1 MNQMPLL
8 TSPQDAQTPSGAWF
22 VGLWF
27 PTPLR
32 DPQDQLCV
40 SSGIL
45 AELSALHHTLLLGG
59 TGEEGLEQGWSV
71 AARMWETQLTGGE
84 VLSVYW
90 GKEDI
95 SFTLNPTTAGI

>member
-1 MNQMPLL
+1 MPLL

-22 VGLWF
+22 VGLWI

-40 SSGIL
+40 SSGIF

-59 TGEEGLEQGWSV
+59 TGE
-71 AARMWETQLTGGE
+71 ETQLTGGE